1 MKRFRFA
8 TILLTLLLCMMSTDT
23 FAYDFE
29 VGGIYYNLIDGKAA
43 EVTSGDNR
51 YSWDVVIPEQVTFE
65 GVVYPVVSIGK
76 NAFQYCSDL
85 LSVTI
90 PNSVTSIETKAFFGC
105 EYLTSVTIPNS
116 VTSIGEYAFNGCTGL
131 TSITIPNS
139 VTSIG
144 WRVFYGCT
152 GLTSVTIPNS
162 VTSIGGSAFPGCT
175 GLTSVTIPNSVTSI
189 GGSAFYG
196 CTGLTSVTI
205 PNSVTSIGYET
216 FSGCRGL
223 TSITIPNSVTSI
235 GKSAFSFCTS
245 LTSVNIP
252 NCLTNIESETFY
264 SCTSLTSITIPNSV
278 TSIGEYAF
286 SHCSSLTSVT
296 IPNNI
301 KSIGKYAFSYCRLK
315 EVYCYAEE
323 LPSTEANAFESSNY
337 KRATLYVPASAIN
350 DYKNRVPWSE
360 FGAIETIDGTNP
372 GPKKCAT
379 PTISYHNGKLT
390 FTCETEGVEYRSSI
404 TDTDINDYT
413 TQEINLSV
421 TYTIKVYAMKS
432 GCQNSDVA
440 TGTLCWIDVD
450 PRKEGITDGVA
461 QVKAMPV
468 LIKSHGGQLTVEGAA
483 DDTTVSVYNA
493 AGMEQGS
500 AVSKNGQATIS
511 TTLEAGSVAIVK
523 IGQRAVKVVM
533 R

>member
-1 MKRFRFA
+1 M
-8 TILLTLLLCMMSTDT
+8 
-23 FAYDFE
+23 
-29 VGGIYYNLIDGKAA
+29 
-43 EVTSGDNR
+43 
-51 YSWDVVIPEQVTFE
+51 
-65 GVVYPVVSIGK
+65 
-76 NAFQYCSDL
+76 
-85 LSVTI
+85 
-90 PNSVTSIETKAFFGC
+90 
-105 EYLTSVTIPNS
+105 
-116 VTSIGEYAFNGCTGL
+116 
-131 TSITIPNS
+131 
-139 VTSIG
+139 
-144 WRVFYGCT
+144 
-152 GLTSVTIPNS
+152 
-162 VTSIGGSAFPGCT
+162 
-175 GLTSVTIPNSVTSI
+175 
-189 GGSAFYG
+189 
-196 CTGLTSVTI
+196 
-205 PNSVTSIGYET
+205 
-216 FSGCRGL
+216 
-223 TSITIPNSVTSI
+223 
-235 GKSAFSFCTS
+235 
-245 LTSVNIP
+245 
-252 NCLTNIESETFY
+252 TNIESETFY
-264 SCTSLTSITIPNSV
+264 SCTSLTSVTIPNSV

-390 FTCETEGVEYRSSI
+390 FGCETEGVEYRSSI

-511 TTLEAGSVAIVK
+511 TSLNTGSVAIVK
-523 IGQRAVKVVM
+523 IGQRAVKVVI

>member
-1 MKRFRFA
+1 M
-8 TILLTLLLCMMSTDT
+8 
-23 FAYDFE
+23 
-29 VGGIYYNLIDGKAA
+29 
-43 EVTSGDNR
+43 
-51 YSWDVVIPEQVTFE
+51 
-65 GVVYPVVSIGK
+65 
-76 NAFQYCSDL
+76 
-85 LSVTI
+85 
-90 PNSVTSIETKAFFGC
+90 
-105 EYLTSVTIPNS
+105 
-116 VTSIGEYAFNGCTGL
+116 TSIGGSA
-131 TSITIPNS
+131 
-139 VTSIG
+139 
-144 WRVFYGCT
+144 FYGCT
-152 GLTSVTIPNS
+152 GLTSI
-162 VTSIGGSAFPGCT
+162 
-175 GLTSVTIPNSVTSI
+175 TIPNSVTSI

-205 PNSVTSIGYET
+205 PNSVTSIGYKT

-264 SCTSLTSITIPNSV
+264 SCTSLTSVNIPNSV

-286 SHCSSLTSVT
+286 SRCSSLTSVT

-404 TDTDINDYT
+404 TDTDIKDYT
-413 TQEINLSV
+413 TQEIDLTV

-468 LIKSHGGQLTVEGAA
+468 MITSNGGQLTVEGAA
-483 DDTTVSVYNA
+483 DDTMVSVFNA
-493 AGMEQGS
+493 AGVQQGS
-500 AVSKNGQATIS
+500 AVSKNGLATVS
-511 TTLEAGSVAIVK
+511 TSLGAGTVAIVK
-523 IGQRAVKVVM
+523 IGQKAVKVVM